1 MLRRKSD
8 SEVDTTSL
16 SNQLINFIE
25 LADESNDL
33 QSQIKEVTTAE
44 QIIAIAASNGYEIS
58 YKELRTWSKEL
69 KAPYFPWAEKGNE
82 WRRNFFS

>member
-1 MLRRKSD
+1 MGSVIN
-8 SEVDTTSL
+8 SPP
-16 SNQLINFIE
+16 NQLINFCAILSE
-25 LADESNDL
+25 RNDL
-33 QSQIKEVTTAE
+33 QSQIKEATTCE

>member
-1 MLRRKSD
+1 M
-8 SEVDTTSL
+8 
-16 SNQLINFIE
+16 SNSSPPTQLANFCK
-25 LADESNDL
+25 LLDERNDL
-33 QSQIKEVTTAE
+33 QAQTKEAKTSK

-82 WRRNFFS
+82 WRRSFFYM

>member
-1 MLRRKSD
+1 MSD
-8 SEVDTTSL
+8 FL
-16 SNQLINFIE
+16 PPNQLINF
-25 LADESNDL
+25 LKLVDESNDL
-33 QSQIKEVTTAE
+33 QSQIKEAATPK

-69 KAPYFPWAEKGNE
+69 KAPYFPWAEQGNE

>member
-1 MLRRKSD
+1 MD
-8 SEVDTTSL
+8 FTSP
-16 SNQLINFIE
+16 SNQLINFIK

-58 YKELRTWSKEL
+58 CKELRTWSKEL